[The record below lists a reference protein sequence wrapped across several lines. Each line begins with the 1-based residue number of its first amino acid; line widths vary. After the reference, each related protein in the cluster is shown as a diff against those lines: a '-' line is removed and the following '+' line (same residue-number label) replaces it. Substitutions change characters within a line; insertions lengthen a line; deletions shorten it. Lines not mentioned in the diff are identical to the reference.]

1 VIGALAALLVLLA
14 EPAAVPA
21 PQPAPD
27 ELLKKLADHDARLT
41 RLYKEGSVTMTSKVE
56 ELDKE
61 GKVQKTQTVVLRLT
75 QKDGKPHAEVLR
87 ASRDGKD
94 VTEDERKE
102 QAAKQA
108 RADEDPKGHKDPKMA
123 MTLPFDAAVQPQYR
137 FQLLGPDAKDPALSR
152 LGFGPR
158 GKPSK
163 DVWTGEAVVDPSSGE
178 LKWMKQRPSELPTF
192 VDRLEMVMDFGAVTS
207 EGPAVSTLRMEGE
220 GGLPFFKKN
229 FRVVTTFSDYGAR

>member
-1 VIGALAALLVLLA
+1 MIGALATLLVLLA
-14 EPAAVPA
+14 DPAA
-21 PQPAPD
+21 PQPVPD
-27 ELLKKLADHDARLT
+27 DLLKKLADRNARLT
-41 RLYKEGSVTMTSKVE
+41 RLYKEGAVTMTSQVE

-61 GKVQKTQTVVLRLT
+61 GKVQKSQTVVLRLS
-75 QKDGKPHAEVLR
+75 QKDGKSHAEVLK

-108 RADEDPKGHKDPKMA
+108 RADEDPKGGKDQKMA
-123 MTLPFDAAVQPQYR
+123 MTLPFDAALQPQYR
-137 FQLLGPDAKDPALSR
+137 FQLLGPDARNPSLSR

-163 DVWTGEAVVDPSSGE
+163 DVWVGEAVVDPSSGE
-178 LKWMKQRPSELPTF
+178 VRWLKQRPSDLPAF
-192 VDRLEMVMDFGAVTS
+192 VDRLEMVIDFGAVTS

-220 GGLPFFKKN
+220 GGLPFFKKK
-229 FRVVTTFSDYGAR
+229 FRVLSTFSDYGPK